1 MRTLTDQSGAAAA
14 RRRAAVL
21 AAVLLALCC
30 AMATRGSSAPAET
43 LGAKLSH
50 DQAKLEKVKNRQDSL
65 SATIAEQN
73 AQANDLLAQ
82 VAGMRERQSAA
93 RARLDA
99 EQAKL
104 DRTVAELQAEQ
115 AHLRRVR
122 ARLHRSLIALQHLL
136 VNIYVSGQPDVASMV
151 LASSNWSD
159 AITRSE
165 YLSQIQSYDDGVITR
180 AQSLRDEVRN
190 MVRRLRA
197 ARERIAR
204 ARDAI
209 AAQEQELARRGDEL
223 QARHD
228 QLLALRDARQ
238 SALDALEGR
247 AQALQDNMGQ
257 IQDQIAQ
264 QAAAQASTGG
274 TAAPSQPVAPPP
286 PGSSATLLPDG
297 QAVAPAD
304 APPAVQSVI
313 AAANSIATTP
323 YIWGGG
329 HGSWDSP
336 GYDCSGAVS
345 FALHGGGFLDSPLD
359 STGLETWGVPG
370 GGSWITVYA
379 NSGHAWA
386 VIAGLR
392 WDTSGDVS
400 GSGPRW
406 HTDMASTAGFIA
418 RHPSG
423 Y

>member
-1 MRTLTDQSGAAAA
+1 MRTLTDQPGAAAA

-21 AAVLLALCC
+21 AALLLGFCC
-30 AMATRGSSAPAET
+30 AMAIGGSNAPAQT
-43 LGAKLSH
+43 LGSKLSQEQAKLSH
-50 DQAKLEKVKNRQDSL
+50 VKDQQDSL
-65 SATIAEQN
+65 AATIAEQN
-73 AQANDLLAQ
+73 AQVNDLIAQ
-82 VAGMRERQSAA
+82 VAAMRDRQAA
-93 RARLDA
+93 VRAQLEA

-104 DRTVAELQAEQ
+104 DRTVAELHQER

-136 VNIYVSGQPDVASMV
+136 VNIYVSGSPDVASMV
-151 LASSNWSD
+151 LASSSWSD

-165 YLSQIQSYDDGVITR
+165 YLSQIQSYDDAVVTR
-180 AQSLRDEVRN
+180 AQTLRDEVRN
-190 MVRRLRA
+190 AVRRLRS
-197 ARERIAR
+197 ARERITR

-209 AAQEQELARRGDEL
+209 AAQELDLARRGDAL

-228 QLLALRDARQ
+228 QLLAVRDQRQ
-238 SALDALEGR
+238 SALDALEGQE
-247 AQALQDNMGQ
+247 QALQDNMAQ

-264 QAAAQASTGG
+264 QAQASTGG
-274 TAAPSQPVAPPP
+274 TAAPSEPVAPPP

-329 HGSWDSP
+329 HGSWDSA

-345 FALHGGGFLDSPLD
+345 FALHGGGLLDSPLD

-370 GGSWITVYA
+370 AGNWITVYA
-379 NSGHAWA
+379 NAGHAWA

-406 HTDMASTAGFIA
+406 HTDMASTSGFIA
-418 RHPSG
+418 RHPAG

>member
-1 MRTLTDQSGAAAA
+1 MRTLTDQTGAAAA
-14 RRRAAVL
+14 RRRVAVPAAL
-21 AAVLLALCC
+21 LLAVCC
-30 AMATRGSSAPAET
+30 AMATRGATAPAET
-43 LGAKLSH
+43 LGSKLSQDQAKLSH
-50 DQAKLEKVKNRQDSL
+50 VKDRQDSL
-65 SATIAEQN
+65 AATIADQN
-73 AQANDLLAQ
+73 AQVNDLIAQ
-82 VAGMRERQSAA
+82 VAAMRDRQAA
-93 RARLDA
+93 VRAQLEQ

-104 DRTVAELQAEQ
+104 DRTVAHLQRER
-115 AHLRRVR
+115 AHLQRVR
-122 ARLHRSLIALQHLL
+122 ARLHRSLIALRQLL
-136 VNIYVSGQPDVASMV
+136 VQIYVSGSPDVASMV
-151 LASSNWSD
+151 LASSSWSD

-165 YLSQIQSYDDGVITR
+165 YLSQIQSYDDSVITR
-180 AQSLRDEVRN
+180 AQALRDEVRN
-190 MVRRLRA
+190 DVRRLRA
-197 ARERIAR
+197 ARERIAA

-209 AAQEQELARRGDEL
+209 AAQEQELAQRGDAL

-228 QLLALRDARQ
+228 QLLALRDERQ

-247 AQALQDNMGQ
+247 EQALQDNMAQ

-264 QAAAQASTGG
+264 QAQASTGG
-274 TAAPSQPVAPPP
+274 TSAPSEPVAPPP

-313 AAANSIATTP
+313 SAANSIATTP

-329 HGSWDSP
+329 HGSWDSA

-392 WDTSGDVS
+392 WDTSGDIS